1 MNINEIKEQAD
12 YCLSC
17 KVKPC
22 QKGCPLGNDIT
33 EFIKA
38 IKIED
43 YKKAYE
49 ILLDTTV
56 LSSVC
61 GRICPHFKQC
71 QGSCI
76 RGIKGDAVSI
86 GKLEAF
92 IGDMAIKEGWEI
104 DKLEDKK
111 NRKVAVIG
119 GGPAGIT
126 AAAYLARRGFEV
138 TIYEKHEMIGG
149 LLTHGIPDFRLPR
162 DVVKNTTQ
170 KLLDLDVKV
179 VLGKELGKDIE
190 LKELQEKYDAVLL
203 TFGANISSMMHI
215 EGENLERCIWPEMNF

>member
-1 MNINEIKEQAD
+1 MNIDEIKKQAD

-33 EFIKA
+33 EFVAA
-38 IKIED
+38 IKTED

-56 LSSVC
+56 LSPIC

-71 QGSCI
+71 QGSCV
-76 RGIKGDAVSI
+76 RGIKGEPVNI

-126 AAAYLARRGFEV
+126 AAAYLARRGYEV
-138 TIYEKHEMIGG
+138 TIYEKHKRLGG

-162 DVVKNTTQ
+162 DVVYNTIQ
-170 KLLDLDVKV
+170 KVLDLGVNV
-179 VLGKELGKDIE
+179 VLGKELGKDIKLE
-190 LKELQEKYDAVLL
+190 ELQERYDAVLL

-215 EGENLERCIWPEMNF
+215 EGENLERCIWTEMNF

>member
-1 MNINEIKEQAD
+1 MNIDEIKKQAD

-33 EFIKA
+33 EFVAA
-38 IKIED
+38 IKTED

-56 LSSVC
+56 LSPIC

-71 QGSCI
+71 QGSCV
-76 RGIKGDAVSI
+76 RGIKGEPVNI

-119 GGPAGIT
+119 GGPAGII
-126 AAAYLARRGFEV
+126 AAFHASQSGDEV
-138 TIYEKHEMIGG
+138 TLVEKM
-149 LLTHGIPDFRLPR
+149 
-162 DVVKNTTQ
+162 NS
-170 KLLDLDVKV
+170 
-179 VLGKELGKDIE
+179 LGKKL
-190 LKELQEKYDAVLL
+190 
-203 TFGANISSMMHI
+203 
-215 EGENLERCIWPEMNF
+215 